1 MRILSRLITGGLV
14 GFACVLAVLG
24 HSMWIAHAV
33 AAAVSFVAVMIAAVG
48 ERQGRSSRLWLV
60 VPVIALIAV
69 YFYAWF

>member
-24 HSMWIAHAV
+24 HSMWVVHTV
-33 AAAVSFVAVMIAAVG
+33 AAIVSFVAVIIAAMG
-48 ERQGRSSRLWLV
+48 ERQGRSSRIWLV